1 MNISDK
7 KFIEFADR
15 IWERNKELIEENRAL
30 KQNIL
35 QYVDRINKLKDE
47 LEFEKAFSKD
57 SHSQNIKLREDLE
70 EQYERIKELKHE
82 YEELS
87 VEYDNLVE
95 ELKVQYEKQDQVK
108 DILGANEDSIL
119 ADWDELFEDCE
130 DDLGASDRFIN
141 CTFNFNFN

>member
-1 MNISDK
+1 MVLSDK

-15 IWERNKELIEENRAL
+15 IWERNKELIEENGAL
-30 KQNIL
+30 KQDIL

-47 LEFEKAFSKD
+47 LEFEKAFSRD
-57 SHSQNIKLREDLE
+57 SHSQNIKMRKDLE
-70 EQYERIKELKHE
+70 EQHERIKELKHE

-95 ELKVQYEKQDQVK
+95 ELKAQYEKQDQVK

-119 ADWDELFEDCE
+119 AD
-130 DDLGASDRFIN
+130 
-141 CTFNFNFN
+141 

>member
-1 MNISDK
+1 MVLSDK

-30 KQNIL
+30 KQDIL

-57 SHSQNIKLREDLE
+57 SHSQNIKMRKELE
-70 EQYERIKELKHE
+70 EQHERIKELKHE

-95 ELKVQYEKQDQVK
+95 ELKAQYEKQDQVK

-119 ADWDELFEDCE
+119 ADWDELFESCE
-130 DDLGASDRFIN
+130 DDSESSDCFIN
-141 CTFNFNFN
+141 YTFNINN

>member
-1 MNISDK
+1 MVLSDK

-30 KQNIL
+30 KQDIL

-57 SHSQNIKLREDLE
+57 SHSQNIKLRKELE
-70 EQYERIKELKHE
+70 EQHERIKELKHE

-95 ELKVQYEKQDQVK
+95 ELKAQYEKQDQVK

-130 DDLGASDRFIN
+130 DDSESSDCFIN
-141 CTFNFNFN
+141 YTFNINI

>member
-1 MNISDK
+1 MVLSDK

-15 IWERNKELIEENRAL
+15 IWERNKELIEENGAL
-30 KQNIL
+30 KQDIL

-47 LEFEKAFSKD
+47 LEFEKAFSRD
-57 SHSQNIKLREDLE
+57 SHSQNIKMRKDLE
-70 EQYERIKELKHE
+70 EQHERIKELKHE

-95 ELKVQYEKQDQVK
+95 ELKAQYEKQDQVK

-119 ADWDELFEDCE
+119 ADWDELFESCE
-130 DDLGASDRFIN
+130 DDSESSDCFIN
-141 CTFNFNFN
+141 YTFNINN

>member
-1 MNISDK
+1 MVLSDK

-30 KQNIL
+30 KQDIL

-57 SHSQNIKLREDLE
+57 SHSQNIKMRKDLE
-70 EQYERIKELKHE
+70 EQHERIKELKHE

-95 ELKVQYEKQDQVK
+95 ELKAQYEKQDQVK

-119 ADWDELFEDCE
+119 ADWDELFESCE
-130 DDLGASDRFIN
+130 DDSESSDCFIN
-141 CTFNFNFN
+141 YTFNINN

>member
-1 MNISDK
+1 MVLSDK

-30 KQNIL
+30 KQDIL

-47 LEFEKAFSKD
+47 LEFEKAFSRD
-57 SHSQNIKLREDLE
+57 SHSQNIKMRKELE
-70 EQYERIKELKHE
+70 EQHERIKELKHE

-95 ELKVQYEKQDQVK
+95 ELKAQYEKQDQVK

-119 ADWDELFEDCE
+119 ADWDELFESCE
-130 DDLGASDRFIN
+130 DDSESSDCFIN
-141 CTFNFNFN
+141 YTFNINN